1 MAIISDINVDT
12 NSSRMDP
19 ALIPQRSQPDIKPE
33 LAYAIKLANA
43 LHTRLNLT
51 ELIQLFSEEARHSVP
66 HDGLL
71 YMNADYET
79 EVRVGIEA
87 PNSCAYRLLI
97 AGKNLGEIQFSR
109 KKPFSESESVQ
120 MEYLLASLLNP
131 LHNALM
137 YKKALITAMQD
148 PLTGLSNRVG
158 FKQALERESDL
169 AHRHQTPFALIMLD
183 IDHFKSVNDNH
194 GHLIGD
200 CVLRDIAQACRD
212 CVRSSDMLYR
222 YGGEEF
228 VLLLSNTTPEGAK
241 LLAERIRR
249 KIENNQFAYG
259 ETRLSATV
267 SLGVANLTA
276 QENGEQLLNRADK
289 ALYQAKLDGR
299 NRVEQ
304 A

>member
-1 MAIISDINVDT
+1 MAIISEINVDT
-12 NSSRMDP
+12 NSNQIDP
-19 ALIPQRSQPDIKPE
+19 AVIQQSSQPDIKPE

-51 ELIQLFSEEARHSVP
+51 ELIQLFSEEARHSVS
-66 HDGLL
+66 HDGLTYL
-71 YMNADYET
+71 NTDYDT
-79 EVRVGIEA
+79 EVRVGIEGT
-87 PNSCAYRLLI
+87 NSCSYRLLI

-109 KKPFSESESVQ
+109 QKPFSEAESVQ

-137 YKKALITAMQD
+137 YKKALVTAMHD

-158 FKQALERESDL
+158 FKQSLEREADL
-169 AHRHQTPFALIMLD
+169 ARRHSTPFALIMLD
-183 IDHFKSVNDNH
+183 VDHFKSVNDNH

-228 VLLLSNTTPEGAK
+228 VFLLSNTTPEGAE
-241 LLAERIRR
+241 LLAGRIRR
-249 KIENNQFAYG
+249 KIENMQFEYG
-259 ETRLSATV
+259 ETKLSTTV
-267 SLGVANLTA
+267 SLGVANLAA

-289 ALYQAKLDGR
+289 ALYNAKQSGR
-299 NRVEQ
+299 NKV
-304 A
+304 AMG